1 MKKVLAL
8 VLSLALLLTALSGL
22 GLTAAAESTDSSSE
36 VVDANLTAHLRV
48 LYPGTSDLE
57 KEIANDIAVEM
68 KKKYPNVEV
77 EFLFLVWSDLESKLA
92 TMIASGDYPDVMQI
106 QDVVNPVSMGALEPI
121 QPWIEQSATL
131 SMDNFE
137 QVALNNNTVDGTLYA
152 VPMCMIPY
160 SHIVNTELF
169 ANAGVDYT
177 AMKSWDDVL
186 DAAAKIT
193 SGDTYGF
200 AMANGGEGRFTFRDF
215 MMIALSDGFTP
226 DDTSEA
232 TQPKYMETLEFI
244 QKLSAYMPKS
254 QSTWLY
260 PELFKAW
267 EAGTVGMMHTGTY
280 FTGNVVSHGIASMDR
295 TAVCPMPAGPSAT
308 QPTLMVGTNGYAMIA
323 GSTQKE
329 AAWAFIETAMSEP
342 ILGKLAGSM
351 NVSAVNYISDE
362 TLVKYADIAY
372 AQYGAEIGTK
382 HIALMNQFKTAAATY
397 GIPMPKIVGQAAMEK
412 VVQGALVKLTNGEID
427 AAAAYDE
434 IKLGIDEIKA
444 EQE

>member
-1 MKKVLAL
+1 MKKVWTL
-8 VLSLALLLTALSGL
+8 VLTLAMILTIFAGL
-22 GLTAAAESTDSSSE
+22 ATGAAAESA
-36 VVDANLTAHLRV
+36 ANTELTAHLRV

-57 KEIANDIAVEM
+57 KEIAGDIEAAM
-68 KKKYPNVEV
+68 KEKYPNVTIEY
-77 EFLFLVWSDLESKLA
+77 LFLSWADIESKLA

-106 QDVVNPVSMGALEPI
+106 QDVVNPVAMGALEPA
-121 QPWIEQSATL
+121 QPWIEKSSSLKLDQFS
-131 SMDNFE
+131 
-137 QVALNNNTVDGTLYA
+137 QVALDNNSVDGTLYA

-169 ANAGVDYT
+169 EKAGVDYK
-177 AMKSWDDVL
+177 AMKSWADVL
-186 DAAAKIT
+186 AAAKAI
-193 SGDTYGF
+193 SGGDTYGF

-215 MMIALSDGFTP
+215 MMIALSDGFRP

-232 TQPKYMETLEFI
+232 TKPQYLEALQFI
-244 QKLSAYMPKS
+244 EDLSPYMPKS

-267 EAGTVGMMHTGTY
+267 EAGTVGMIHTGAY
-280 FTGNVVSHGIASMDR
+280 FTGNVVSHGITCLDR
-295 TAVCPMPAGPSAT
+295 TVVNLMPAGPSAEH
-308 QPTLMVGTNGYAMIA
+308 PTMMVGTNGYAMIA

-351 NVSAVNYISDE
+351 NVAAVNYLSNE

-372 AQYGAEIGTK
+372 AQYGENVGAK
-382 HIALMNQFKTAAATY
+382 HIALMKQFQAAADEFGT
-397 GIPMPKIVGQAAMEK
+397 PMPKILGQPAMEK
-412 VVQGALVKLTNGEID
+412 VVQGAIVKLTNGEIN

-434 IKLGIDEIKA
+434 IKRGIDEVKA
-444 EQE
+444 SQE